1 MLRSVLCSVARESAR
16 SQAVVQ
22 SIFVKGEDRLLC
34 FLVEVTWLVSADACL
49 SCIHMH
55 NTSQPHLSFPCLNRR
70 LDLVIHRAGWEQAE
84 LAGPGSGHLG
94 PISYLPEL

>member
-1 MLRSVLCSVARESAR
+1 MC
-16 SQAVVQ
+16 
-22 SIFVKGEDRLLC
+22 FPVK
-34 FLVEVTWLVSADACL
+34 VTWLVSADACL

-55 NTSQPHLSFPCLNRR
+55 NTSQPHLSFLSLNRR
-70 LDLVIHRAGWEQAE
+70 LALVTHAAWKQAE